1 MILGKQSRQ
10 RDTRVVWI
18 FHLVWICRERDLER
32 IPDFFF
38 SSFSEEGEW
47 VIIWP
52 VVNRGRDARV
62 SGEGRRAHEDNL
74 WFGEWIVLSV
84 ELLWG
89 TGARFALEVHL
100 ICGSNCTVFWM
111 GNRQRGGVRVEF
123 PGYPEVLRP
132 ETSCLQVFLSPCGTW
147 WPYVVIC
154 LISLARGSLVLVASV
169 APALPNTT
177 SQDVAWKKRS
187 WSEKET
193 YRQRGLLSTPRHFAR
208 SSKFLGKKCFL
219 VLR

>member
-74 WFGEWIVLSV
+74 WIGEWIVLSV

-100 ICGSNCTVFWM
+100 ICGTNCTVFWM

-154 LISLARGSLVLVASV
+154 LISLARGSLVLVVSH
-169 APALPNTT
+169 LHY
-177 SQDVAWKKRS
+177 Q
-187 WSEKET
+187 
-193 YRQRGLLSTPRHFAR
+193 TPRR
-208 SSKFLGKKCFL
+208 KMLLERRDLGVKKKHTVSEAYLALHDTLHEVQNF
-219 VLR
+219 